1 VPFRGNIGKSE
12 AAAFKVVNI
21 NNIEKNDVHAQL
33 DYIFMLM
40 KLLLRVE
47 RPTLIQADNK
57 RARIKHTKKNRELW
71 ISGVY

>member
-33 DYIFMLM
+33 DYIIMLM

-57 RARIKHTKKNRELW
+57 RARIKSIKSFRELQV
-71 ISGVY
+71 SGV